1 MTDTTHYKEQLQA
14 SLEAVTADLNTIAV
28 YDDQTGDWVA
38 KPEGTEVGEADPNV
52 EADIVEDWN
61 ERRATLS
68 QLETRYNNLKRAL
81 QKIEDGSFGT
91 CEVSGEPIEPERLN
105 ANPAARTCSKHM
117 DQEVNLPLH

>member
-1 MTDTTHYKEQLQA
+1 MTDNTSYNEILQTL
-14 SLEAVTADLNTIAV
+14 LETVIADLNTIAV
-28 YDDQTGDWVA
+28 YNEQTGDWVA
-38 KPEGTEVGEADPNV
+38 KPEGTEVGEADPNI

-68 QLETRYNNLKRAL
+68 QLEIRYNNLKRTL
-81 QKIEDGSFGT
+81 KKIEDGSFGI